1 MSNDLGNFINK
12 KLNDTYKR
20 LIFDMG
26 PLKPP
31 GPFPKDPHQGNM
43 SFSESYIFQTKYGPV
58 NRFWLCHYPLLDA
71 TCCQPC
77 WLFSLQRSTWCTGL
91 RDWKHLSER
100 IKEHGFSKN
109 HIEACAVYEM
119 WQKNINIDK
128 DLKNQIRKKA
138 SFWRMV
144 LQRLFDIIIILAT
157 NSLALKGHWENLSLE
172 GYHGNFLSVVQLV
185 SRYDQVLNQ
194 VLEMPKGST
203 RYLSPTVQNEMIECI
218 GNTLEGH
225 LLENIRASPFFAII
239 MDTTQDIAKVDQ
251 LSIVVR
257 YAAISRSENGQPVDL
272 KVKEVFLGFYAI
284 TKHSAVD
291 LVKQFLNVYH
301 LTFPELTEM
310 CNVYQ
315 LCKDIITKFGV
326 MEYDITEVFM
336 EILLFYT
343 IPVTSAGAERS
354 FSRLKIIKN
363 YLRNSTGQD
372 RLKYLSLIV
381 VENKAASKLDLSEV
395 IDQFANIK
403 ARKRL

>member
-1 MSNDLGNFINK
+1 MTTVSNEKLITPTTKEPLVSEVFKMSNDLGNFINK

-58 NRFWLCHYPLLDA
+58 NRFWLCYYPLLDA
-71 TCCQPC
+71 TYCQPC

-109 HIEACAVYEM
+109 YIKACAVYEM

-128 DLKNQIRKKA
+128 DLENQIRKEA

-144 LQRLFDIIIILAT
+144 LQRLFDIIITLAT
-157 NSLALKGHWENLSLE
+157 NSLALKGHWEDLSLE

-194 VLEMPKGST
+194 VLEMPKVNKIFDFLTPKVLRSIDERT
-203 RYLSPTVQNEMIECI
+203 LLQKCDQFQSKYSDVI
-218 GNTLEGH
+218 GPNFSL
-225 LLENIRASPFFAII
+225 
-239 MDTTQDIAKVDQ
+239 
-251 LSIVVR
+251 
-257 YAAISRSENGQPVDL
+257 
-272 KVKEVFLGFYAI
+272 
-284 TKHSAVD
+284 
-291 LVKQFLNVYH
+291 QFLNVYH

-326 MEYDITEVFM
+326 MECDITEVFM
-336 EILLFYT
+336 AILLFYT

-354 FSRLKIIKN
+354 FSKLKIIKN